1 MYVLGFSLSWPK
13 KQIGWDFQ
21 FEGEWAA
28 SGAAREGQVGVGE
41 KGEISIIALLGEVVI
56 WGGLKWP
63 SVDFFWTR
71 SNEEI
76 SKDPEG
82 SETTI

>member
-41 KGEISIIALLGEVVI
+41 KGEISIIALLGKLWFE
-56 WGGLKWP
+56 GGLNGRP
-63 SVDFFWTR
+63 LNFFGHGPMKR
-71 SNEEI
+71 
-76 SKDPEG
+76 
-82 SETTI
+82 